1 MSQFSRRQFLGNTGL
16 AAAAAAVS
24 SIPVLGSELRR
35 TVGANDRLRI
45 AVIGVKGRGL
55 EHINQFLKMADVEV
69 AAICDIDEN
78 NIHGAASQI
87 EKKSGKKPAYFKDL
101 RKLFE
106 DKSIDAVSV
115 ATCNH
120 WHSLAG
126 LWAVQA
132 GKHAYVEKP
141 ISHNIFEGRKLVE
154 AGKKYNKVVAV
165 GTQCRSMK
173 GMREAMAFLHSGKLG
188 KVKIARGFCYKSRK
202 SIGRKPDAPVPEGV
216 DFDLW
221 LGPAPERSFNPN
233 RFHYNWHWY
242 WDTGNGDLGN
252 QGVHQVDIALWGLNK
267 NEHPQSTMSVGGRL
281 GYEDQGETPNTQITV
296 QDYGDAQLIFEVRGL
311 DTDPY
316 HNGAIADKAG
326 QVKIGDVFECT
337 DGYMVIP
344 TYSSGIAYSPKG
356 ELIQRFGGG
365 EDSAHFR
372 NFIEAIQKNQPESL
386 NAPAIAGHVSAAACH
401 LANISHRLG
410 TAKPLSTED
419 PFGKNDAANETYRRF
434 RDHLKENGVAL
445 DKTNFVM
452 GREIKFDS
460 KTEAVVG
467 DPEASKLLTR
477 EYRKPYVVPDNV

>member
-1 MSQFSRRQFLGNTGL
+1 MTQFSRRQFLGNSAL

-24 SIPVLGSELRR
+24 SIPVLGAELRR
-35 TVGANDRLRI
+35 SVGANERLRI

-55 EHINQFLKMADVEV
+55 EHLNQWLKMADVEV

-78 NIHGAASQI
+78 VIHGAMDRA
-87 EKKSGKKPAYFKDL
+87 EKVSGKKPAYFQDL

-126 LWAVQA
+126 IWAVQA

-141 ISHNIFEGRKLVE
+141 ISHNVFEGRKLVE
-154 AGKKYNKVVAV
+154 AGKKHNKVVAV

-173 GMREAMAFLHSGKLG
+173 GMREAIDFLHSGKLG

-202 SIGRKPDAPVPEGV
+202 SIGKKPDGPVPKGV

-221 LGPAPERSFNPN
+221 LGPAAERPFNPN
-233 RFHYNWHWY
+233 RFHYNWHWF

-252 QGVHQVDIALWGLNK
+252 QGVHQVDIARWGLNK
-267 NEHPQSTMSVGGRL
+267 NEHPISTISVGGRL
-281 GYEDQGETPNTQITV
+281 GYEDDGETPNTQITV

-311 DTDPY
+311 DTDKY
-316 HNGAIADKAG
+316 RDKSIQDKAG
-326 QVKIGDVFECT
+326 QVAIGDVFECT
-337 DGYMVIP
+337 DGTLVIP

-365 EDSAHFR
+365 DDSAHFR
-372 NFIEAIQKNQPESL
+372 NFIDAIKSNRPESL
-386 NAPAIAGHVSAAACH
+386 NAPAIEGHLSAASCH

-410 TAKPLSTED
+410 TLKPLSTED
-419 PFGKNDAANETYRRF
+419 PFGKNEAGNETYRRF
-434 RDHLKENGVAL
+434 RDHLKENGVDL
-445 DKTNFVM
+445 EKTKFVM

-460 KTEAVVG
+460 KSETATGDAEAT
-467 DPEASKLLTR
+467 KLLTR
-477 EYRKPYVVPDNV
+477 EYRKPYVVPENV

>member
-1 MSQFSRRQFLGNTGL
+1 MTQFSRRQFLGNSAL
-16 AAAAAAVS
+16 AAAATAMS

-35 TVGANDRLRI
+35 PHGANDRLRI

-55 EHINQFLKMADVEV
+55 EHVSQWVKMPDVEI
-69 AAICDIDEN
+69 AAICDIDERQ
-78 NIHGAASQI
+78 IHGANDRI
-87 EKKSGKKPAYFKDL
+87 EKATGKKPAYFKDL

-141 ISHNIFEGRKLVE
+141 VSHNVFEGRKLVE
-154 AGKKYNKVVAV
+154 AAEKYKKVVAV

-202 SIGRKPDAPVPEGV
+202 SIGRTPEEPIPAGV
-216 DFDLW
+216 DYDIW
-221 LGPAPERSFNPN
+221 LGPAPVRPFTKN
-233 RFHYNWHWY
+233 RFHYNWHWF

-252 QGVHQVDIALWGLNK
+252 QGVHQVDIARWGINK
-267 NEHPQSTMSVGGRL
+267 NEHPLSTVSVGGRL
-281 GYEDQGETPNTQITV
+281 GYEDDGETPNTQITV
-296 QDYGDAQLIFEVRGL
+296 QDYGDVQMIFEVRGL
-311 DTDPY
+311 DTPKY
-316 HNGAIADKAG
+316 MVNQDKSAG
-326 QVKIGDVFECT
+326 VLVGDVFECT
-337 DGYMVIP
+337 EGVLVVP
-344 TYSSGIAYSPKG
+344 TYSSAIAFTPKG
-356 ELIQRFGGG
+356 ELIQRFAGG

-372 NFIEAIQKNQPESL
+372 NFIDSVKAGKQESL
-386 NAPAIAGHVSAAACH
+386 NAPALEGHYSAAACH
-401 LANISHRLG
+401 LSNISHRVG
-410 TAKPLSTED
+410 SPKPLSTED
-419 PFGKNDAANETYRRF
+419 PFGKVEAANETYRRF
-434 RDHLKENGVAL
+434 RDHLKDNGVDVKA
-445 DKTNFVM
+445 TNFVM

-460 KTEAVVG
+460 KAETITG

-477 EYRKPYVVPDNV
+477 EYRKPYVVPEVI

>member
-1 MSQFSRRQFLGNTGL
+1 MTQFSRRQFLGNSAL
-16 AAAAAAVS
+16 AAAATAMS

-35 TVGANDRLRI
+35 PHGANDRLRI

-55 EHINQFLKMADVEV
+55 EHVSQWVKMPDVEI
-69 AAICDIDEN
+69 AAICDIDERQ
-78 NIHGAASQI
+78 IHGANDRI
-87 EKKSGKKPAYFKDL
+87 EKATGKKPAYFKDL

-141 ISHNIFEGRKLVE
+141 VSHNVFEGRKLVE
-154 AGKKYNKVVAV
+154 AAEKYKKVVAV

-202 SIGRKPDAPVPEGV
+202 SIGRTPEEPIPAGV
-216 DFDLW
+216 DYDIW
-221 LGPAPERSFNPN
+221 LGPAPVRPFTKN
-233 RFHYNWHWY
+233 RFHYNWHWF

-252 QGVHQVDIALWGLNK
+252 QGVHQVDIARWGINK
-267 NEHPQSTMSVGGRL
+267 NEHPLSTVSVGGRL
-281 GYEDQGETPNTQITV
+281 GYEDDGETPNTQITV
-296 QDYGDAQLIFEVRGL
+296 QDYGDVQMIFEVRGL
-311 DTDPY
+311 DTPKY
-316 HNGAIADKAG
+316 MVNQDKSAG
-326 QVKIGDVFECT
+326 VLVGDVFECT
-337 DGYMVIP
+337 EGVLVVP
-344 TYSSGIAYSPKG
+344 TYSSAIAFTPKG
-356 ELIQRFGGG
+356 ELIQRFAGG

-372 NFIEAIQKNQPESL
+372 NFIDSVKAGKQESL
-386 NAPAIAGHVSAAACH
+386 NAPALEGHYSAAACH
-401 LANISHRLG
+401 LSNISHRVGSPKLL
-410 TAKPLSTED
+410 TTED
-419 PFGKNDAANETYRRF
+419 PFGKVEAANETYRRF
-434 RDHLKENGVAL
+434 RDHLKDNGVDVKA
-445 DKTNFVM
+445 TNFVM

-460 KTEAVVG
+460 KAETITG

-477 EYRKPYVVPDNV
+477 EYRKPYVVPEVI

>member
-1 MSQFSRRQFLGNTGL
+1 MTQFSRRQFLGNSAL

-35 TVGANDRLRI
+35 SGPNERLRI

-55 EHINQFLKMADVEV
+55 EHLNQWLKMSDVEV

-78 NIHGAASQI
+78 VIHGAMSAV
-87 EKKSGKKPAYFKDL
+87 EKKGGNKPTYFKDL

-141 ISHNIFEGRKLVE
+141 VSHNVFEGRKLVE

-173 GMREAMAFLHSGKLG
+173 GMREAIEFLHSGKLG
-188 KVKIARGFCYKSRK
+188 KVKVARGFCYKSRK
-202 SIGRKPDAPVPEGV
+202 SIGKKPNGPVPEGV
-216 DFDLW
+216 DFDIW
-221 LGPAPERSFNPN
+221 LGPAPERAFNPN
-233 RFHYNWHWY
+233 KFHYNWHWF

-252 QGVHQVDIALWGLNK
+252 QGVHQVDIARWGINK
-267 NEHPQSTMSVGGRL
+267 NEHPKSTFSIGGRL
-281 GYEDQGETPNTQITV
+281 GYVDDGETPNTQITV
-296 QDYGDAQLIFEVRGL
+296 SDYGDVQLIFEVRGL
-311 DTDPY
+311 DTEKY
-316 HNGAIADKAG
+316 HDKSIQDKSG
-326 QVKIGDVFECT
+326 QLLIGDVFECT
-337 DGYMVIP
+337 EGTLVIP
-344 TYSSGIAYSPKG
+344 TYSSGIAFSPKG
-356 ELIQRFGGG
+356 DLIQRFAGGD
-365 EDSAHFR
+365 DSAHFR
-372 NFIEAIQKNQPESL
+372 NFIDAIKNNKPESL
-386 NAPAIAGHVSAAACH
+386 NAPALDGHYSAAACH

-410 TAKPLSTED
+410 TATPLAVKD
-419 PFGKNDAANETYRRF
+419 PFGKNDAANETFVRF
-434 RDHLKENGVAL
+434 REHLQENGVNPANVNVTL
-445 DKTNFVM
+445 

-460 KTEAVVG
+460 KTETVVG
-467 DPEASKLLTR
+467 DAEASKLLTR
-477 EYRKPYVVPDNV
+477 EYRKPYVVPENV